1 MDPAKILI
9 WNVRGLNSSA
19 TQDSI
24 ATLVSTTR
32 VNIVCLQ
39 ETKFATVSQRI
50 LLSMLGSDF
59 SNFVELPPP
68 GASGGILVAWKNS
81 VGSTRQVKVG
91 VHSVLVQFRLQA
103 GQTWW
108 LTCVYG
114 PRANDEKN
122 QFLQELRDIKLAAPR
137 SLVIAGDFNLIYKVE
152 DKNNNYNRAMMGWF
166 RRLID
171 DLGLKDIPLHC
182 RKFTWSN
189 HQANPTLVCLDRV
202 FCTAESD
209 SFTPTFCSKV
219 LPLKTLTTHHC
230 PLLVFFEINTA
241 REAPAVHCSL
251 NDVKPGR
258 KRFHFEAFWPKI
270 DGFLET
276 VQQAW
281 NSVQSNHCPFLTLDN
296 KFKAAAR
303 GLQAWSDKNVG
314 HVESQLTLAREI
326 LH

>member
-114 PRANDEKN
+114 PRANDEKIN
-122 QFLQELRDIKLAAPR
+122 
-137 SLVIAGDFNLIYKVE
+137 SC
-152 DKNNNYNRAMMGWF
+152 KNYE
-166 RRLID
+166 
-171 DLGLKDIPLHC
+171 
-182 RKFTWSN
+182 TSN
-189 HQANPTLVCLDRV
+189 
-202 FCTAESD
+202 
-209 SFTPTFCSKV
+209 
-219 LPLKTLTTHHC
+219 
-230 PLLVFFEINTA
+230 
-241 REAPAVHCSL
+241 
-251 NDVKPGR
+251 
-258 KRFHFEAFWPKI
+258 
-270 DGFLET
+270 
-276 VQQAW
+276 
-281 NSVQSNHCPFLTLDN
+281 
-296 KFKAAAR
+296 
-303 GLQAWSDKNVG
+303 
-314 HVESQLTLAREI
+314 
-326 LH
+326 